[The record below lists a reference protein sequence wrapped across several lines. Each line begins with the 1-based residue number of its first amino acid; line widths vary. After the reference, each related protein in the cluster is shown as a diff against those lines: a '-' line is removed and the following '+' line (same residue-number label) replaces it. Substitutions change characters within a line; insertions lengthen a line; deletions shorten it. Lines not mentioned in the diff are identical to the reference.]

1 MVRRPMQPTSP
12 QNSAPPRAPN
22 RHKATLLTWLGI
34 WPTITCVLWVLLPVL
49 LPRLPLPLLTLCVTA
64 IVVPLMSY
72 VMMPFLFRRFD
83 GWLRR

>member
-1 MVRRPMQPTSP
+1 MVQTRMQPSP
-12 QNSAPPRAPN
+12 SLSTTPALPPK
-22 RHKATLLTWLGI
+22 RHKAALLTWVGI
-34 WPTITCVLWVLLPVL
+34 WPTITLVLWLLLPSL

-72 VMMPFLFRRFD
+72 VVMPFLFRRFD